1 MTPARE
7 AKNRFIQTL
16 ASQTRVLNAEIKQE
30 IVRQKAV
37 DTGRMKN
44 NTKVKVKWTEQKWTV
59 TIEDLKTTDYYKYVD
74 KGFSRKWK
82 GGKTR
87 RNLTDAFVDRP
98 KSEQAILKIMESQA
112 EWLILQQFEVN
123 GL

>member
-16 ASQTRVLNAEIKQE
+16 GSQTRVLNAEIKKE
-30 IVRQKAV
+30 IERQKAV

-44 NTKVKVKWTEQKWTV
+44 NTKVKVKWQEQKWTI

-74 KGFSRKWK
+74 KGFSKKWK
-82 GGKTR
+82 GGSVR
-87 RNLTDAFVDRP
+87 RNLTEAFVNRK
-98 KSEQAILKIMESQA
+98 KSEDAIEQILISQA
-112 EWLILQQFEVN
+112 DWLVLQQFEVN